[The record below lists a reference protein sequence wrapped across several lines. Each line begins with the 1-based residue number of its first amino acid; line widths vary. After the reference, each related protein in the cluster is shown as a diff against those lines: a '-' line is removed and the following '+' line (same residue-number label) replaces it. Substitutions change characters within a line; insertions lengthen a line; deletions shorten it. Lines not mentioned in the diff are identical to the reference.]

1 MLGWISIGS
10 LDGILYSIS
19 PNGDLNKLLEE
30 TASESAI
37 QASPALDCSGFAVY
51 ISQTRLDSKITHNI
65 GTTSYVSA
73 MRPVQVLFT
82 LLAPAT
88 GTVYWTGDYLGKPF
102 VPFINFLSFFM
113 FYARLCL

>member
-1 MLGWISIGS
+1 MLIVISGWISIGS

-19 PNGDLNKLLEE
+19 PNGDLKKLLEE
-30 TASESAI
+30 TASDSVI

-73 MRPVQVLFT
+73 LVPVQVQFT

-88 GTVYWTGDYLGKPF
+88 GTVYWAGDYPGELF
-102 VPFINFLSFFM
+102 YYQYYHSFLIF
-113 FYARLCL
+113 